1 MKCFSNIKTDS
12 AAFNAYL
19 FFAAIP
25 VLLCIV
31 PNPLKVFCVMILFS
45 VGVLGFFIVFL
56 ALHYFWVMFFLCVRA
71 SIKLL
76 VKLISLFH

>member
-31 PNPLKVFCVMILFS
+31 PNPLEVFCVIILFGM
-45 VGVLGFFIVFL
+45 GVFGCFIVLL
-56 ALHYFWVMFFLCVRA
+56 ALHYFWLMFFLCLRVC
-71 SIKLL
+71 IKLL

>member
-12 AAFNAYL
+12 SAFNAYL
-19 FFAAIP
+19 FLAAIP
-25 VLLCIV
+25 VLLCLV
-31 PNPLKVFCVMILFS
+31 PNPLEVFCVMILFCL
-45 VGVLGFFIVFL
+45 GVLGFFIVFL

>member
-12 AAFNAYL
+12 AGFNAYL
-19 FFAAIP
+19 FLAAIP

-45 VGVLGFFIVFL
+45 VEVLGFFIVFL
-56 ALHYFWVMFFLCVRA
+56 ALHYFWVIFFLCVRA
-71 SIKLL
+71 CIKLL
-76 VKLISLFH
+76 AKLFSLLH